1 MSKNK
6 VLCSS
11 TVAGNIAIGRRFGRL
26 KLLLDDVG
34 SAAFL
39 HALPGQFAEIDL
51 CSAALPSREDIPA
64 EFADA
69 AEKQIIL
76 RRPFSFCDVRVG
88 DEGLVE
94 AEFLYSVLGP
104 GTLRMRGLSEGDKLS
119 LIGPLGN
126 GFWVPEGK
134 QHALLI
140 AGGMGAPPLEH
151 LAGFLKVEYPEIE
164 VVVLAGAKSREDFPF
179 RLEDRGKTG
188 VETHVATDDGSAGFA
203 GFVTDFARQW
213 LGESDWESQETV
225 IYSCGPEAM
234 LAEVAKLAAEHDV
247 NCQVSMERMMACGI
261 GLCQSCAVEVR
272 TNGEGETAYELCCKD
287 GPVFDSGKVG
297 KVIFKC

>member
-6 VLCSS
+6 VLCTG
-11 TVAGNIAIGRRFGRL
+11 TVADNNAIGQRFGRL
-26 KLLLDDVG
+26 KLLLDETG
-34 SAAFL
+34 SATFS

-51 CSAALPSREDIPA
+51 CSAALPSREDIPV
-64 EFADA
+64 ELADA
-69 AEKQIIL
+69 AERKIIL
-76 RRPFSFCDVRVG
+76 RRPFSFCSVRTG
-88 DEGLVE
+88 DDGLVE
-94 AEFLYSVLGP
+94 VEFLYSVLGP
-104 GTLRMRGLSEGDKLS
+104 GTLRMRGLAEGDKLS

-140 AGGMGAPPLEH
+140 AGGIGVPPLEH
-151 LAGFLKVEYPEIE
+151 LAGFLKAEYPEIE
-164 VVVLAGAKSREDFPF
+164 VVVLAGAKNREGFPF
-179 RLEDRGKTG
+179 RLEDTGKTG
-188 VETHVATDDGSAGFA
+188 VKTHVTTDDGSAGFA

-213 LGESDWESQETV
+213 LDESDWKSQETV

-234 LAEVAKLAAEHDV
+234 LAEVAKSAAEHDV

-272 TNGEGETAYELCCKD
+272 TNGESETAYELCCKD
-287 GPVFDSGKVG
+287 GPVFDSK

>member
-6 VLCSS
+6 VLCIG

-26 KLLLDDVG
+26 KLQLDEAG

-39 HALPGQFAEIDL
+39 YALPGQFAEIDL
-51 CSAALPSREDIPA
+51 CSAALPSRENIPA
-64 EFADA
+64 ELADA
-69 AEKQIIL
+69 AERQIIL
-76 RRPFSFCDVRVG
+76 RRPFSFCSVRTG
-88 DEGLVE
+88 DDGLVE

-104 GTLRMRGLSEGDKLS
+104 GTLRMRGLSQGDKLS

-151 LAGFLKVEYPEIE
+151 LAGFLKAEYPEIE
-164 VVVLAGAKSREDFPF
+164 VVVLAGAKNREDFPF
-179 RLEDRGKTG
+179 RLEDTGKTG

-234 LAEVAKLAAEHDV
+234 LAEMAKLATEHDV
-247 NCQVSMERMMACGI
+247 NCQVSIERMMACGI

-272 TNGEGETAYELCCKD
+272 ANGEGKTVYELCCKD
-287 GPVFDSGKVG
+287 GPVFDSGKV
-297 KVIFKC
+297 IFKC